1 MSTPVTAQTMCRI
14 VFEIKDTTTWYAVMQ
29 EARAMFG
36 KNWRCQGNVRRK
48 LEWGTNKSVQVWFEV
63 PDPQFATW
71 VSLKLAVNHTEPT
84 HK

>member
-14 VFEIKDTTTWYAVMQ
+14 VFEINDTTTWYAVMQ
-29 EARAMFG
+29 EARSMFG

-48 LEWGTNKSVQVWFEV
+48 LEWGSNKSVQVWFEV

>member
-1 MSTPVTAQTMCRI
+1 MR
-14 VFEIKDTTTWYAVMQ
+14 

-36 KNWRCQGNVRRK
+36 KNWRCQSHVRRK
-48 LEWGTNKSVQVWFEV
+48 LDWGSRTAIPVWFEV

-71 VSLKLAVNHTEPT
+71 VSLKLTVNHVEPT